1 MKMTA
6 ADIKKYPKFA
16 HYVRHDVPDLIYVP
30 SVMHNLKTKGHL
42 TDAESRHALRWGHEP
57 LIVITDLSGGQCGVP
72 SAYGCTRKAK
82 HNQIEIDEGTVK
94 DFETSPDGLGV
105 GKNAKGKNVYIV
117 GVTLLHE
124 LCHVGHYRHGKAEKA
139 EAGFAFENAAYGK
152 SVP

>member
-57 LIVITDLSGGQCGVP
+57 LIVITDLSRSGSRGGLMAVCSFRNG
-72 SAYGCTRKAK
+72 
-82 HNQIEIDEGTVK
+82 
-94 DFETSPDGLGV
+94 PDLTPFG
-105 GKNAKGKNVYIV
+105 
-117 GVTLLHE
+117 
-124 LCHVGHYRHGKAEKA
+124 
-139 EAGFAFENAAYGK
+139 
-152 SVP
+152 